1 MFKFSAKLLLFSG
14 VFFFLY
20 REVFKK
26 DLITRFNEHS
36 IKNRLQYERCKK
48 EYKDSYCGIY
58 DIPYLE
64 EHCNEMLL
72 CINTNEAKTA
82 INASKLATRLQVL
95 IKYFVIDNFDLFLNH
110 YIYMDDKNTKN
121 QSMFYNLVFLALLF
135 AFCVLI
141 PLYLVLGKTHPVN
154 DKKQEQATHTHNAGN
169 SALHDDSPAVAAY

>member
-1 MFKFSAKLLLFSG
+1 MFRFLVQLLLLSG

-36 IKNRLQYERCKK
+36 IKNRLQYERCIK
-48 EYKDSYCGIY
+48 EYKDSYCGIH

-64 EHCNEMLL
+64 DHCSEMLL
-72 CINTNEAKTA
+72 CIKTNEAKAAT
-82 INASKLATRLQVL
+82 NANKLATRLQVL

-121 QSMFYNLVFLALLF
+121 QSMLYNLVVIALLF
-135 AFCVLI
+135 VLCVLI
-141 PLYLVLGKTHPVN
+141 PLHLVLRKAYSTKDKETENSTPMRDTGNRALQN
-154 DKKQEQATHTHNAGN
+154 DSTA
-169 SALHDDSPAVAAY
+169 SAAY